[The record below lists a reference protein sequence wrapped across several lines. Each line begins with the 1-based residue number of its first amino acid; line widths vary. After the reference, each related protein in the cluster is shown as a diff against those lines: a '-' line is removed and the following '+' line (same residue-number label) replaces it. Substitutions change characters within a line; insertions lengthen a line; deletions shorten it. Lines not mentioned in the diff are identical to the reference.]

1 MTRRLPLLPALLVGA
16 FALLLAGCTTL
27 GDIATAESLG
37 ICGLIHLALAVYAL
51 INIIGSNASTGAK
64 ALWVLLV
71 WLLPLLGL
79 IIWFVAGPKR

>member
-1 MTRRLPLLPALLVGA
+1 MTRRFPFLPALLVSA

-37 ICGLIHLALAVYAL
+37 ICGVLHLAVAVYAL
-51 INIIGSNASTGAK
+51 ISIIGSSASTGAK
-64 ALWVLLV
+64 VMWVLLV